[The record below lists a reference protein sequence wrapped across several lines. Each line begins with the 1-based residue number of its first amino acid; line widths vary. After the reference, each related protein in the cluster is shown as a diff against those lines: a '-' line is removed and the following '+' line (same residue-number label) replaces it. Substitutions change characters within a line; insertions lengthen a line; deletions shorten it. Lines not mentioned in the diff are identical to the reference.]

1 MCGHEITILKLRYYI
16 LILLFESIQ
25 VPVNIVKMQSYRC
38 QEKDTVPE
46 YAFKGE
52 IVNHMFKGPAMLK
65 FKDSIELSGP
75 SWKHDKQTCFTFP
88 KLMPEKPDNVIGT
101 WTNGMVEGPVKISG
115 ANSTIIAEASAGI
128 LHGVSR

>member
-1 MCGHEITILKLRYYI
+1 MRGQEITIFKQRYYV
-16 LILLFESIQ
+16 LISLFESIQ

-38 QEKDTVPE
+38 QEKDTAPE

-52 IVNHMFKGPAMLK
+52 IVNHMFKGPGMLK
-65 FKDSIELSGP
+65 FKDSMELSGP
-75 SWKHDKQTCFTFP
+75 TWKHDKQTCFTFP

-101 WTNGMVEGPVKISG
+101 WTNGVVEGQVKISG
-115 ANSTIIAEASAGI
+115 ANSTIIAVASAGI